1 MSEKHTPGPWFV
13 DTDGDKTNDTHWG
26 VVSKHNDL
34 WVAACYRSGT
44 TPRDEKSPEADAE
57 AKANAALIAR
67 APTLA
72 AEVEELRAE
81 NDKLRAKLG
90 NSPEPCAYCGIPADK
105 LLDCQHGFPGCPR
118 ADDMVL
124 CGHFGAAMETAK
136 LREALA
142 AERHKVKEQAA
153 EVERLR
159 AEAASFHMDYRMKC
173 DEETKRLAVEV
184 ERLREENAELRRA
197 IELRSPIAEVTV
209 VRERN
214 ELLRKVA
221 ELREIV
227 QESAALFRHYEKL
240 HSDKGTVDSL
250 RKAVVNAGIAARCE
264 AALAS
269 TEGGA

>member
-13 DTDGDKTNDTHWG
+13 DTDGDQTIDTHWG

-72 AEVEELRAE
+72 AEVE
-81 NDKLRAKLG
+81 
-90 NSPEPCAYCGIPADK
+90 
-105 LLDCQHGFPGCPR
+105 
-118 ADDMVL
+118 
-124 CGHFGAAMETAK
+124 
-136 LREALA
+136 
-142 AERHKVKEQAA
+142 
-153 EVERLR
+153 RLR

-184 ERLREENAELRRA
+184 ERLREENANLRTVMVA
-197 IELRSPIAEVTV
+197 AAEEIHAHWDAHCDSEGYGPANLMRRLEEGVPT
-209 VRERN
+209 EYGYTAGQF
-214 ELLRKVA
+214 A
-221 ELREIV
+221 EL
-227 QESAALFRHYEKL
+227 QAESAAERRKVEALREALRFYAQREHFAL
-240 HSDKGTVDSL
+240 SDANAWDTVSGEPQNYWCDDAGTATVEDG
-250 RKAVVNAGIAARCE
+250 ATAR

-269 TEGGA
+269 TEGGAK

>member
-13 DTDGDKTNDTHWG
+13 DTDGDQTIDTHWG

-81 NDKLRAKLG
+81 NDKLRTVMVAAAEEIHAHWGAHCDSEGYGPANLMRRL
-90 NSPEPCAYCGIPADK
+90 EEGIPAEYGYTAGRFAELQAESAAERRK
-105 LLDCQHGFPGCPR
+105 
-118 ADDMVL
+118 V
-124 CGHFGAAMETAK
+124 GA

-142 AERHKVKEQAA
+142 A
-153 EVERLR
+153 
-159 AEAASFHMDYRMKC
+159 
-173 DEETKRLAVEV
+173 
-184 ERLREENAELRRA
+184 
-197 IELRSPIAEVTV
+197 IAEGCSFPADDVQRA
-209 VRERN
+209 VRDR
-214 ELLRKVA
+214 
-221 ELREIV
+221 
-227 QESAALFRHYEKL
+227 
-240 HSDKGTVDSL
+240 
-250 RKAVVNAGIAARCE
+250 AR

-269 TEGGA
+269 TEGGAK

>member
-13 DTDGDKTNDTHWG
+13 DTDGDQTIDTHWG

-72 AEVEELRAE
+72 AEVEALRAE

-124 CGHFGAAMETAK
+124 CGHFGAAMDAAG
-136 LREALA
+136 LRADLD
-142 AERHKVKEQAA
+142 AERRK
-153 EVERLR
+153 
-159 AEAASFHMDYRMKC
+159 
-173 DEETKRLAVEV
+173 VEV
-184 ERLREENAELRRA
+184 LRDLWPV
-197 IELRSPIAEVTV
+197 IEHAMAGLVFTGDKAGEV
-209 VRERN
+209 
-214 ELLRKVA
+214 
-221 ELREIV
+221 
-227 QESAALFRHYEKL
+227 AAQM
-240 HSDKGTVDSL
+240 
-250 RKAVVNAGIAARCE
+250 AAAR

>member
-124 CGHFGAAMETAK
+124 CGHFGAAIETAK
-136 LREALA
+136 LREDLA
-142 AERHKVKEQAA
+142 AER
-153 EVERLR
+153 
-159 AEAASFHMDYRMKC
+159 
-173 DEETKRLAVEV
+173 
-184 ERLREENAELRRA
+184 
-197 IELRSPIAEVTV
+197 
-209 VRERN
+209 
-214 ELLRKVA
+214 RKVA

-269 TEGGA
+269 TEGGAK